1 MAEGIHQADHGV
13 DWVLLV
19 VGERLVQDFDVGA
32 IDIIL
37 VKLDQ

>member
-1 MAEGIHQADHGV
+1 VAEAIHQTYHCV

-37 VKLDQ
+37 AKLGH